1 MRIHLYE
8 FRSDKKKLTCLCGWE
23 RTLKTTDPKAADKK
37 FAEHRLE
44 ASVAAG
50 RR

>member
-23 RTLKTTDPKAADKK
+23 KTMKTSDPKLLGAA
-37 FAEHRLE
+37 FAAHQLTAPPTR
-44 ASVAAG
+44 
-50 RR
+50 

>member
-23 RTLKTTDPKAADKK
+23 KTMKTSDPKAVDAV
-37 FAEHRLE
+37 FTEHRLS
-44 ASVAAG
+44 APVK
-50 RR
+50 R